1 MYSPKSYE
9 EKPYNLCLN
18 CIHIGKKCD
27 GPNFLAMST
36 ERWSEWVRLRKEYL
50 GWTNAKVAELAEVSK
65 VSVDRIMSGNIKDI
79 RTTTMQA
86 VTKALV
92 NGTWGQYPCALAA
105 IEGATE
111 TDNSI
116 LTHECEHLRKEL
128 EEAHEQERKK
138 VDFLKQ
144 QIAFK
149 EQQMEAKDNLL
160 RERYDFLNRKDRV
173 IKVLSVLLGVVVAAI
188 IGILIF
194 DLMNGH
200 FGYFRY

>member
-1 MYSPKSYE
+1 MPFSPQTLE
-9 EKPYNLCLN
+9 EKPYNLCIN
-18 CIHIGKKCD
+18 CVHIGKRCD

-36 ERWSEWVRLRKEYL
+36 ERWCEWVRLRKEYL
-50 GWTNAKVAELAEVSK
+50 GWTNAHVAELAEISK

-92 NGTWGQYPCALAA
+92 NGSWGQYPCALSA
-105 IEGATE
+105 IEDDAKS
-111 TDNSI
+111 TDNSV
-116 LTHECEHLRKEL
+116 LSLECDHLRKEL
-128 EEAHEQERKK
+128 AEAHDSERQK

-149 EQQMEAKDNLL
+149 EKQMEAKDELL
-160 RERYDFLNRKDRV
+160 RERYTFLKRKDW
-173 IKVLSVLLGVVVAAI
+173 IIAGLSVFVAIFIILLI
-188 IGILIF
+188 IDAF
-194 DLMNGH
+194 NGH

>member
-1 MYSPKSYE
+1 MPFSPQTLE

-18 CIHIGKKCD
+18 CAHIGKRCD

-50 GWTNAKVAELAEVSK
+50 GWTNARVAELAEVSK

-92 NGTWGQYPCALAA
+92 NGSWGQYPCALAVVEA
-105 IEGATE
+105 EAKD
-111 TDNSI
+111 TDNSV
-116 LTHECEHLRKEL
+116 LSFECEHLRKEL
-128 EEAHEQERKK
+128 AEVRDAERRK

-144 QIAFK
+144 QISF
-149 EQQMEAKDNLL
+149 MEKQLEEKDERL
-160 RERYDFLNRKDRV
+160 RERYNFMKRKDWIIAV
-173 IKVLSVLLGVVVAAI
+173 LGVVVAMFVLL
-188 IGILIF
+188 LIV
-194 DLMNGH
+194 DACNGH